1 VDTGTLEVDGELVSL
16 SGPVGSIGK
25 GVGFLPAERKAGGAF
40 MVRPVAENV
49 AIASWPRMAKLGQ
62 FLTFVQEA
70 RAYRRWHARLSIH
83 SRNDPRQL
91 MGTLSGGNQ
100 QKVLLGRW
108 LERQSKVLVLI
119 EPTRGVDV
127 GARQDIYTAMRR
139 LAEQGVAILI
149 STSDY
154 EEAVQVADRVYVMA
168 KGRVVTELTG
178 DSVTSGRLLQ
188 ASGG

>member
-1 VDTGTLEVDGELVSL
+1 
-16 SGPVGSIGK
+16 
-25 GVGFLPAERKAGGAF
+25 
-40 MVRPVAENV
+40 M
-49 AIASWPRMAKLGQ
+49 
-62 FLTFVQEA
+62 
-70 RAYRRWHARLSIH
+70 
-83 SRNDPRQL
+83 
-91 MGTLSGGNQ
+91 
-100 QKVLLGRW
+100 
-108 LERQSKVLVLI
+108 LI

-178 DSVTSGRLLQ
+178 DGVTSGRLLQ

>member
-1 VDTGTLEVDGELVSL
+1 
-16 SGPVGSIGK
+16 
-25 GVGFLPAERKAGGAF
+25 
-40 MVRPVAENV
+40 VAV
-49 AIASWPRMAKLGQ
+49 ASWGRLASFGQ
-62 FLTFVQEA
+62 FIARRSEA
-70 RAYRRWHARLSIH
+70 RAYRRWHDKLSIR
-83 SRNDPRQL
+83 SRNDPRQA

-108 LERQSKVLVLI
+108 LERSSNVLVLI

-127 GARQDIYTAMRR
+127 GARLDIYRALRD
-139 LAEQGVAILI
+139 LAAEGVAVLI

-168 KGRVVTELTG
+168 KGAVVANLTG
-178 DSVTSGRLLQ
+178 DAVTTTRLLA